1 MATVHANQILT
12 LFMLLLG
19 GHYHCVK
26 ASSDSKMGLW
36 EFSGALRE
44 LMLNVMGK
52 LSLKIA
58 MRYWETLFQCI
69 SKYFFLFLR
78 KCQNKSACVRK
89 FLRCNDK
96 SRDWQE
102 NYLRQMVFDLS
113 EPSVFLFLPVDF
125 EPLSLKFQ
133 L

>member
-12 LFMLLLG
+12 IFMPLLG

-26 ASSDSKMGLW
+26 VSSHSKMGLW

-44 LMLNVMGK
+44 LMLNVMSK

-78 KCQNKSACVRK
+78 KCQNKRGKGFENSLGVMIKVGIGKKITFVRWYLICLCLLSFFF
-89 FLRCNDK
+89 FL
-96 SRDWQE
+96 
-102 NYLRQMVFDLS
+102 
-113 EPSVFLFLPVDF
+113 
-125 EPLSLKFQ
+125 
-133 L
+133 

>member
-12 LFMLLLG
+12 IFMLLFG

-26 ASSDSKMGLW
+26 VSSDSKTVRGMGLW

-44 LMLNVMGK
+44 LMLNVMSK

-69 SKYFFLFLR
+69 SKYFFIFKKMPKKVHALENSLGVMI
-78 KCQNKSACVRK
+78 KVRIGK
-89 FLRCNDK
+89 KITFVR
-96 SRDWQE
+96 W
-102 NYLRQMVFDLS
+102 YLICLCLLS
-113 EPSVFLFLPVDF
+113 F
-125 EPLSLKFQ
+125 
-133 L
+133 

>member
-12 LFMLLLG
+12 IFMLLLG

-26 ASSDSKMGLW
+26 VSSDSKTGSGMGLW

-44 LMLNVMGK
+44 LMLNVMSK

-69 SKYFFLFLR
+69 SKYFFYF
-78 KCQNKSACVRK
+78 
-89 FLRCNDK
+89 
-96 SRDWQE
+96 
-102 NYLRQMVFDLS
+102 
-113 EPSVFLFLPVDF
+113 
-125 EPLSLKFQ
+125 
-133 L
+133 